1 MFSFSNDNRRLG
13 PGTTPPRRFATS
25 PHATTT
31 LQRRYQA
38 QTTRIASFGPLVSV
52 FFYNYSLSFI
62 LTAIYYR
69 VSNVP
74 KRRDQQQGSRHVSS
88 PYRCHVTHHHYPT
101 SRAMPLPCHTKP
113 PPPENTHRARTT
125 VVLPSFGPNK
135 YFFIF
140 VFIDIFIDIH
150 VDIFIGIVNV
160 IN

>member
-1 MFSFSNDNRRLG
+1 MTTVVWAPEPHHLDAPHTSTVCHVTTRYNDDIRPKRRVSRRLG
-13 PGTTPPRRFATS
+13 PWW
-25 PHATTT
+25 
-31 LQRRYQA
+31 
-38 QTTRIASFGPLVSV
+38 V
-52 FFYNYSLSFI
+52 FFLNYSLSFI

-74 KRRDQQQGSRHVSS
+74 KWRDQQQGLRHVSS

-101 SRAMPLPCHTKP
+101 SRAMPLPRHTKP
-113 PPPENTHRARTT
+113 PPPENPHRARTT

-140 VFIDIFIDIH
+140 VFIDIFI
-150 VDIFIGIVNV
+150 GIVNV

>member
-1 MFSFSNDNRRLG
+1 MTTVVWAPEPHHLDAPHTSTVCHVTTRYND
-13 PGTTPPRRFATS
+13 
-25 PHATTT
+25 ATTT
-31 LQRRYQA
+31 
-38 QTTRIASFGPLVSV
+38 ISGPNDAYRVVWALGEC
-52 FFYNYSLSFI
+52 FFFNYSLSFI
-62 LTAIYYR
+62 LTAIYHR